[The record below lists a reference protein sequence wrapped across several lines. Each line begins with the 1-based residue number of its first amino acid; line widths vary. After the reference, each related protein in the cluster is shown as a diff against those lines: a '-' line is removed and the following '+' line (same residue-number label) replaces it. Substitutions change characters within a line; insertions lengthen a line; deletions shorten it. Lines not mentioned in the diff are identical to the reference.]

1 MSTSIAET
9 QTRLR
14 RLTSADLSAAQ
25 ALSAEIGW
33 PHRLEDW
40 QFALAAGA
48 GLGAFE
54 RSGDLIAVV
63 WGSGIGVRKTDTVR
77 LLRVP

>member
-1 MSTSIAET
+1 MGAPSQNDDSKVDDLA
-9 QTRLR
+9 TRVR
-14 RLTSADLSAAQ
+14 DS
-25 ALSAEIGW
+25 G
-33 PHRLEDW
+33 HV
-40 QFALAAGA
+40 
-48 GLGAFE
+48 